1 MPKKVMIVDDDKAF
15 LEELAEMIK
24 MSGYTVV
31 TSGKSEEVVKAVK
44 KEKPDVILM
53 DLKMDGL
60 DGFQLV
66 MQIKQHKDICEIPII
81 MMTGHYNDETDVW
94 LENSFGV
101 QRFMKKPFNPL
112 DVISRIEETT
122 AVKV

>member
-66 MQIKQHKDICEIPII
+66 MQIKHHKDICEIPII

-122 AVKV
+122 ASKV